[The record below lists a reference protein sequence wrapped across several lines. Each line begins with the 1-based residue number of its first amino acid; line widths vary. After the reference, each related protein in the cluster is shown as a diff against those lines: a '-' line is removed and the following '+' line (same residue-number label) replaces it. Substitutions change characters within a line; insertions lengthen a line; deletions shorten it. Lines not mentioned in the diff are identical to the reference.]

1 MACVMWS
8 NQWSNKHILFH
19 WDNFNSVALCIILN
33 YINVYPIEA
42 PVVLTCLVPLRGLV
56 PKGLI
61 LTTSANLQG
70 ALNY

>member
-1 MACVMWS
+1 MVYML
-8 NQWSNKHILFH
+8 KII
-19 WDNFNSVALCIILN
+19 VALCIILY

-70 ALNY
+70 ALNN